1 VKRFEFR
8 LQRTMDW
15 REKKAEAEKS
25 ELERLHALR
34 NKLCESRTDL
44 REELQE
50 IGSQHIQATAFTAEE
65 LHRQALFTS
74 SLYHLD
80 RRLAGE
86 EDVCHQSI
94 DVQLKKCVS
103 ADRDHRL
110 LEKLRDQGKREW
122 VAAVDRETEETAA
135 ENWNSVHRRKAVGPP
150 E

>member
-1 VKRFEFR
+1 MKRFEFR

-15 REKKAEAEKS
+15 REKKAEIEKG
-25 ELERLHALR
+25 ELERLHAVR
-34 NKLCESRTDL
+34 NTLAESRTDV

-50 IGSQHIQATAFTAEE
+50 LGNRHVETTAFTAEE
-65 LHRQALFTS
+65 LHMQALFTN
-74 SLYHLD
+74 SLFSLD

-86 EDVCHQSI
+86 EDRCHRDI
-94 DVQLKKCVS
+94 DEQVKKCIS

-110 LEKLRDQGKREW
+110 LEKLRDRGKQLW

-135 ENWNSVHRRKAVGPP
+135 ENWNSVHRRKAVSPL

>member
-1 VKRFEFR
+1 MKRFEFR

-15 REKKAEAEKS
+15 REKKAEVEKS
-25 ELERLHALR
+25 ELERLHAVR
-34 NKLCESRTDL
+34 NNLSESRTDVL
-44 REELQE
+44 GELQE
-50 IGSQHIQATAFTAEE
+50 LGNQHSETTAFTAEE

-74 SLYHLD
+74 SLHSLD

-86 EDVCHQSI
+86 EDRCHSSI

-103 ADRDHRL
+103 ADRDHLL
-110 LEKLRDQGKREW
+110 LEKLRDQGKRQW

-135 ENWNSVHRRKAVGPP
+135 ENWNSVHRRKTVGPL